1 MARVERVIICSHFSP
16 GTIITVRP
24 HVKITGGYMVEK
36 VKAFN
41 AEQKCF

>member
-1 MARVERVIICSHFSP
+1 MARVERVIICSHF
-16 GTIITVRP
+16 TIITVRP